1 MRRPHDALLVGI
13 EGREA
18 RSESGGGLVDI
29 RWHAAT
35 VNLPVSGNVKS

>member
-18 RSESGGGLVDI
+18 RSESGGLVDI